1 MVFAFLLDAILKCN
15 NEIILTI
22 KIMVELNMLDDFS
35 VPLPLGISLWSWERD
50 TSLYVSS
57 LQFTSF
63 CGFGKWILLCISEK
77 LPNFSINV
85 RRNFSE
91 LFQTFI
97 F

>member
-50 TSLYVSS
+50 TFALCFFSSIYFFLWFWETDTSLH
-57 LQFTSF
+57 F
-63 CGFGKWILLCISEK
+63 
-77 LPNFSINV
+77 
-85 RRNFSE
+85 
-91 LFQTFI
+91 
-97 F
+97 